1 MTLSLME
8 APPKLTKR
16 SRSESLAT
24 LAMCHDDF
32 ALFGEKVLGLKL
44 YDYQKDIL
52 GAISTPGINRVCWHK
67 GHGVGGT
74 TTMAVA
80 AIAFCFTRVNA
91 RVITTASVN
100 RQGREDRKSVG

>member
-1 MTLSLME
+1 MTLLME
-8 APPKLTKR
+8 TPLKSKTKR
-16 SRSESLAT
+16 TRSESLAT

-44 YDYQKDIL
+44 YDYQKHIL
-52 GAISTPGINRVCWHK
+52 RAISTPGINRVGWHK

-100 RQGREDRKSVG
+100 RQGG